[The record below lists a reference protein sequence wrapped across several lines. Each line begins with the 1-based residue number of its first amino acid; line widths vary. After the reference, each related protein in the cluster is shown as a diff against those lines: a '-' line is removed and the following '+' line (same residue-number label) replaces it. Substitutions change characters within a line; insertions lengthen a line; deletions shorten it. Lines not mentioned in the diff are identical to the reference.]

1 VATWKK
7 PALMCAVMLAI
18 ILIVSPQSQ
27 AQQSNSS
34 YLRAAAQQYSEAA
47 AKCTNPAGAQCLREY
62 AAYENCMA
70 NGGNCG
76 SAPACSTACPAGG
89 SSAGTSLPMMMP
101 SSLPGT
107 NAEAQQAGELMALGI
122 LGLSHLLSHHS
133 QTQPEPQVDP
143 AAAAAA
149 QAAALQQQQEA
160 EAASIL
166 GESDQLLASL
176 NTAPQPPAQPDAS
189 AVVDSLLDS
198 TPPANNATST
208 VESLLGD
215 SGSTAT
221 PAGDTAETG
230 NSDSTSTVADLL
242 GDSSAPAAAPGVGVA
257 SPATAAI
264 ALPAA
269 LLPQDSQV
277 ASAMEESVDQPAA
290 GEEATLGGMLES
302 EQPATNDGL
311 NELVPSGNTLA
322 SDLTDDPVAGQVVSA
337 EENFTPV
344 PLPEAGDTPEQA
356 TDKVYAQSVAGFGNL
371 LAGLADGPTGFAK
384 GLYSYGTKMVNQ
396 MGADLGLANAT
407 IFETGPG
414 FSN

>member
-1 VATWKK
+1 MAFWKK
-7 PALMCAVMLAI
+7 AALVSTVTLALL
-18 ILIVSPQSQ
+18 LIASPGYE

-34 YLRAAAQQYSEAA
+34 YLRAAAQAYSEAA
-47 AKCTNPAGAQCLREY
+47 AKCTNPAGAQCLRQN

-89 SSAGTSLPMMMP
+89 STAGSSLPMMMP
-101 SSLPGT
+101 SSLPAT
-107 NAEAQQAGELMALGI
+107 NAEAQQAGELMTLGI
-122 LGLSHLLSHHS
+122 LGLSKLLSHHS

-143 AAAAAA
+143 AAEAAA
-149 QAAALQQQQEA
+149 QAAALQQQHEA

-176 NTAPQPPAQPDAS
+176 NTTPQPPAQPDAS

-198 TPPANNATST
+198 PPPADNATST

-221 PAGDTAETG
+221 PGGDTAETG
-230 NSDSTSTVADLL
+230 NSDSTSTVANLL
-242 GDSSAPAAAPGVGVA
+242 DDSPAPAAAPGVGITSLA
-257 SPATAAI
+257 PAVV

-269 LLPQDSQV
+269 LLPQDSEV
-277 ASAMEESVDQPAA
+277 ASALGESVDQPSA
-290 GEEATLGGMLES
+290 GEEATLGGMLKS

-344 PLPEAGDTPEQA
+344 PLPEAGDTPEEA
-356 TDKVYAQSVAGFGNL
+356 ANKVYAQSVAGFGNL
-371 LAGLADGPTGFAK
+371 LSGLAEGPVGFAK
-384 GLYSYGTKMVNQ
+384 GLYNYGTKMVNQ
-396 MGADLGLANAT
+396 IGADLGLANAT